1 MIIKKS
7 NNNSSFNN
15 LITKFESFNIT
26 DINNKDNFNPD
37 KPIINED
44 KLKSEL
50 NNSIVD
56 NDCSLDND
64 GNSKNVLFEGDSDKA
79 DEPNLEVEGDLFY
92 ERVLYLREMKVVLLM
107 VIIIEFIII

>member
-26 DINNKDNFNPD
+26 DFNNKDNSNPD

-44 KLKSEL
+44 KLESEI
-50 NNSIVD
+50 NNSILD

-64 GNSKNVLFEGDSDKA
+64 GNSKNVLFESESDKA
-79 DEPNLEVEGDLFY
+79 DVPNLEVEGDLFY
-92 ERVLYLREMKVVLLM
+92 ERDFYY
-107 VIIIEFIII
+107 F